1 MHLDVMSDNLVKLAS
16 EIDNIVGYFVS
27 RAGDPNAGPRYAVR
41 QVLKKNVNNV
51 LNKWNEILDKAPDA
65 DYEVLKNST
74 ALDLKIECALS
85 GGQYACTIR
94 PEIVPSRNKYGETQL
109 QPTCN
114 GVAGVAAKEAT
125 KVIEEGN
132 TSFGIYEKEYL
143 VFTVQ

>member
-1 MHLDVMSDNLVKLAS
+1 MSKNLIKLAND
-16 EIDNIVGYFVS
+16 IDNIVGYFVS
-27 RAGDPNAGPRYAVR
+27 QAVDPNAGPRYAVR
-41 QVLKKNVNNV
+41 QVLKKNFNNV
-51 LNKWNEILDKAPDA
+51 LNKWNEILNKASDA

-74 ALDLKIECALS
+74 ALDLRIECTLS
-85 GGQYACTIR
+85 GGKYECTIR

-114 GVAGVAAKEAT
+114 GMAGVAAAEAT

-143 VFTVQ
+143 VFTGQQ